1 MTSDSRFGDRKMLID
16 GQLVDSESGEWL
28 TSVNPATE
36 EVLGRVPAGSKAD
49 IDRAVE
55 AGERA
60 FPEWSRLGS
69 AERGRMV
76 RELARRLRERAAELT
91 EMEVLD
97 TGNTIGKMR
106 TDVEGACET
115 LDYYSGL
122 GAELKGETVPA
133 TPDNL
138 HISVR
143 EPYGV
148 IGRIVAFN
156 HPIKFTASR
165 MAAPL
170 MAGNAV
176 VMKPP
181 EQAPLSSTV
190 LSEICAEVFPPGVVN
205 IVTGLGGTVGD
216 ALVRHP
222 EVRRLALIGSAPT
235 GMAIQRAAAESGVKY
250 VSLELGG
257 KNPMIVFPDA
267 DLSRAIPAAVGGMNF
282 GHQGQSCGSTS
293 RLFLHDSVYDQVLDK
308 IVGTVEGLRVGDPMS
323 ADSDMGAMVSP
334 AQLEK
339 TLSYIKAGQE
349 DGAKLV
355 AGGTRPEG
363 PEFERGYWVRPTV
376 FADVTP
382 DMRIFNEEIF
392 GPVLSVIRWSDADEV
407 IRMANAVEYG
417 LTAAIWTEDL
427 RTAVRT
433 AKQVKSGYVW
443 INGVSRHYP
452 ACEFG
457 GMKNSGV
464 GTEEGLSE
472 LLSYTEVKT
481 IHILVA

>member
-1 MTSDSRFGDRKMLID
+1 MTNNSRFGDRRMLID
-16 GQLVDSESGEWL
+16 GQLVDSASGEWL
-28 TSVNPATE
+28 TSINPADET
-36 EVLGRVPAGSKAD
+36 VLGRVPAGSGAD
-49 IDRAVE
+49 IDRAVQ

-60 FPEWSRLGS
+60 FPQWAELDH

-76 RELARRLRERAAELT
+76 RELAARLRERVDEIT

-97 TGNTIGKMR
+97 TGNTIRKMR
-106 TDVEGACET
+106 TDVEGACQT
-115 LDYYSGL
+115 LDYFAGL

-133 TPDNL
+133 TPGNWHL
-138 HISVR
+138 SVR

-176 VMKPP
+176 IMKPP

-190 LSEICAEVFPPGVVN
+190 LAEICAEIFPPGIVN

-222 EVRRLALIGSAPT
+222 QVRRLALIGSAPT
-235 GMAIQRAAAESGVKY
+235 GMAIQRAAAESGVKN
-250 VSLELGG
+250 VTLELGG
-257 KNPMIVFPDA
+257 KNPLIMFPDA

-282 GHQGQSCGSTS
+282 GHQGQSCGSTT
-293 RLFLHDSVYDQVLDK
+293 RLFLHDSIHDQVLDK
-308 IVGTVEGLRVGDPMS
+308 IVGTVQGLRVGDPMS
-323 ADSDMGAMVSP
+323 EDSDMGAMVSQ
-334 AQLEK
+334 AQLDK
-339 TLSYIKAGQE
+339 TLHYIQAGQD
-349 DGAKLV
+349 DGARLV
-355 AGGTRPEG
+355 AGGSQPEG

-382 DMRIFNEEIF
+382 EMRIFKEEIF
-392 GPVLSVIRWSDADEV
+392 GPVLSVIRWSDPEEV

-417 LTAAIWTEDL
+417 LTASIWTEDL

-457 GMKNSGV
+457 GVKNSGV

-472 LLSYTEVKT
+472 LLSYTEIKT
-481 IHILVA
+481 IHVLVD

>member
-1 MTSDSRFGDRKMLID
+1 MTSESRFGDRRMLID
-16 GQLVDSESGEWL
+16 GRLVDSESGEWL
-28 TSVNPATE
+28 TSLNPATE
-36 EVLGRVPAGSKAD
+36 AVLGRVPSGSKAD

-55 AGERA
+55 AGARA
-60 FPEWSRLGS
+60 FSPWWELDH
-69 AERGRMV
+69 ATRGGYV
-76 RELARRLRERAAELT
+76 RELAARLRERADEIT

-97 TGNTIGKMR
+97 TGNTIRKMR
-106 TDVEGACET
+106 ADVEGACQT

-122 GAELKGETVPA
+122 GAEAKGETIPV
-133 TPDNL
+133 TPGNL

-148 IGRIVAFN
+148 VGRIVAFN

-190 LSEICAEVFPPGVVN
+190 LAEICAEVFPPGVVN

-222 EVRRLALIGSAPT
+222 EVRRLALIGSVPT
-235 GMAIQRAAAESGVKY
+235 GMAIQRAAAESGVKN
-250 VSLELGG
+250 VTLELGG

-267 DLSRAIPAAVGGMNF
+267 DLSRAIPAAVAGMNF

-293 RLFLHDSVYDQVLDK
+293 RLFLHDSIHDQVLEK
-308 IVGTVEGLRVGDPMS
+308 IVGTVDGLRVGDPMS
-323 ADSDMGAMVSP
+323 EDSDMGAMVSP

-339 TLSYIKAGQE
+339 TNSYIKAGKE
-349 DGAKLV
+349 DGARLV
-355 AGGTRPEG
+355 AGGGRPEG
-363 PEFERGYWVRPTV
+363 AQFERGYWVRPTV

-382 DMRIFNEEIF
+382 GMRIFNEEIF

-407 IRMANAVEYG
+407 VQMANSVEYG
-417 LTAAIWTEDL
+417 LAAAVWTEDL

-433 AKQVKSGYVW
+433 AKRVKSGYVW

-472 LLSYTEVKT
+472 LLSYTQVKT
-481 IHILVA
+481 IHFLVE